1 MPRSRRSDLWVKLR
15 DGDLRNVGFDEF
27 CRLIEAFGFELR
39 RVSGSHHIYRHAS
52 VPRLLSLHPR
62 AGEAKPYQ
70 IRQFL
75 EIVEQYGLTM
85 ENRR

>member
-1 MPRSRRSDLWVKLR
+1 MARSRRGDLWARLH
-15 DGDLRNVGFDEF
+15 DGETRNVNFDEF
-27 CRLIEAFGFELR
+27 RRLVEAFGFELR
-39 RVSGSHHIYRHAS
+39 RVSGSHHIYRHVS
-52 VPRLLSLHPR
+52 VPRPLSLQPR

-85 ENRR
+85 ERR